1 MKKQILIILIATLCF
16 TFSSY
21 QIQEERVVINVEV
34 PVRVFEGN
42 TFVDNLTIEDFE
54 VYEDGKLQKAEA
66 IYLIKKRSIERSEER
81 KRFAPRI
88 SRHFY
93 LWFEIS
99 EYMPRI
105 SEAIN
110 YFFDNVFFPG
120 DNLVI
125 ITPLK
130 AYHLKNQALQI
141 SSGEVITNQ
150 LTSILRRD
158 ALAGNAEYRAVQ
170 RDLREIIRI
179 IETKAGEDEKKM
191 TKETE
196 DSPPNKMT
204 QEIEDSAPNYF
215 SAGSLEEVVQLY
227 STVVTKLENLR
238 RLDMQKFLDFA
249 NILKEKEGQKHIFL
263 FYEREFMPQLQPNTL
278 MRFVSQFQDR
288 PALQHNLSGLFETY
302 NRDVSLDAEKVK
314 QAFADS
320 SLSIH
325 FLFLKRLADSRPGV
339 QLQERSEDIYHI
351 FKQMAQATG
360 GLTESSANPT
370 FAFKRAIEAFENY
383 YLLYYT
389 PANYTRDGKFKKIE
403 VRVKNKNF
411 TITHRAGYF
420 AN

>member
-1 MKKQILIILIATLCF
+1 MKKQILIILIAALCF

-21 QIQEERVVINVEV
+21 QIQEERLVINVEI

-54 VYEDGKLQKAEA
+54 VYEDGKLQKTEA
-66 IYLIKKRSIERSEER
+66 IYLIKKRSIERREEK
-81 KRFAPRI
+81 KRFAPLT

-93 LWFEIS
+93 LWFEIT

-105 SEAIN
+105 SEAIE
-110 YFFDNVFFPG
+110 YFFENVFFPG

-125 ITPLK
+125 MTPIK
-130 AYHLKNQALQI
+130 AYHLKSQALEI
-141 SSGEVITNQ
+141 SSGEAIKNQ
-150 LTSILRRD
+150 LIGILRRD
-158 ALAGNAEYRAVQ
+158 AMAGNAEYRAAQ

-179 IETKAGEDEKKM
+179 IEAEVAEEDEKM
-191 TKETE
+191 MTE
-196 DSPPNKMT
+196 D
-204 QEIEDSAPNYF
+204 IEDSAPNF
-215 SAGSLEEVVQLY
+215 FAGGSIEEVVQMY

-238 RLDMQKFLDFA
+238 NLDMQKFLDFA
-249 NILKEKEGQKHIFL
+249 KILKEKEGQKHIFL

-278 MRFVSQFQDR
+278 MKFMSLYQDK
-288 PALQHNLSGLFETY
+288 PALQHDLSSLFETY
-302 NRDVSLDAEKVK
+302 TRDVSVDAEKVK

-325 FLFLKRLADSRPGV
+325 FLFLKRLAASRPGI
-339 QLQERSEDIYHI
+339 QLQERSEDIYRL

-360 GLTESSANPT
+360 GLTESSSNPA
-370 FAFKRAIEAFENY
+370 FAFKKAVNAFENY

-389 PANYTRDGKFKKIE
+389 PANYRRDGKFKKIE
-403 VRVKNKNF
+403 VRVKDKKF
-411 TITHRAGYF
+411 TVTHRAGYF

>member
-34 PVRVFEGN
+34 PLRVFEGN

-81 KRFAPRI
+81 KRFAPHT

-105 SEAIN
+105 SEAIK

-150 LTSILRRD
+150 LTGILRRD
-158 ALAGNAEYRAVQ
+158 ALAGNAEYRAAQ

-179 IETKAGEDEKKM
+179 IEAEAGEDEK
-191 TKETE
+191 
-196 DSPPNKMT
+196 KMT

-278 MRFVSQFQDR
+278 MKFMSQFQDR

-302 NRDVSLDAEKVK
+302 NRDVSVDVEKVK

-325 FLFLKRLADSRPGV
+325 FLFLKRMAESRPGV

-370 FAFKRAIEAFENY
+370 FVFKRAIEAFENY

-389 PANYTRDGKFKKIE
+389 PANYKKDGKFKKIE
-403 VRVKNKNF
+403 VRVKNKKF

>member
-21 QIQEERVVINVEV
+21 QIQEERVVINVEI

-81 KRFAPRI
+81 KRFAPET

-93 LWFEIS
+93 LWFEIT

-105 SEAIN
+105 SEAIE
-110 YFFDNVFFPG
+110 YFFENVFFPG

-130 AYHLKNQALQI
+130 AYHLKSQALEI
-141 SSGEVITNQ
+141 GSGEVITNQ
-150 LTSILRRD
+150 LTGILRRD
-158 ALAGNAEYRAVQ
+158 ATAGNAEYRAAL
-170 RDLREIIRI
+170 RDLRDIIRI
-179 IETKAGEDEKKM
+179 IEAEVTEDDEKQH
-191 TKETE
+191 
-196 DSPPNKMT
+196 MT
-204 QEIEDSAPNYF
+204 QEIEDSAPNF
-215 SAGSLEEVVQLY
+215 FAGGSLEEVVQMY
-227 STVVTKLENLR
+227 STIATKLENLR
-238 RLDMQKFLDFA
+238 NLDKQKFLDFA
-249 NILKEKEGQKHIFL
+249 KILKDKEGQKHIFL

-278 MRFVSQFQDR
+278 MKFMSQFQDK
-288 PALQHNLSGLFETY
+288 PALQHNLSSLFETY
-302 NRDVSLDAEKVK
+302 TRDVSMDAEKVK

-325 FLFLKRLADSRPGV
+325 FLFLKNMAESRPGI
-339 QLQERSEDIYHI
+339 QLQERSEDIYRL

-360 GLTESSANPT
+360 GLSESSSNPA
-370 FAFKRAIEAFENY
+370 FAFKRAVEAFENY

-389 PANYTRDGKFKKIE
+389 PKNYTSDGKFKKIE
-403 VRVKNKNF
+403 VRVKNKKF
-411 TITHRAGYF
+411 TVTHRAGYF

>member
-93 LWFEIS
+93 LWFEMT

-105 SEAIN
+105 SEAIK

-150 LTSILRRD
+150 LTGILRRD
-158 ALAGNAEYRAVQ
+158 ATAGNAEYRAAQ
-170 RDLREIIRI
+170 RDLRDIIRI
-179 IETKAGEDEKKM
+179 IEAEVAEEDEKQYM
-191 TKETE
+191 TE
-196 DSPPNKMT
+196 
-204 QEIEDSAPNYF
+204 EIEDSAPNF
-215 SAGSLEEVVQLY
+215 FAGGSLEEVVQMY
-227 STVVTKLENLR
+227 STIVTKLENLR
-238 RLDMQKFLDFA
+238 NMDKQKFLDFA
-249 NILKEKEGQKHIFL
+249 NILKDKEGQKHIFL
-263 FYEREFMPQLQPNTL
+263 FYEREFMPQLRPNTL
-278 MRFVSQFQDR
+278 VKFMSLFQDK

-302 NRDVSLDAEKVK
+302 NRDVSMDTEKVK

-325 FLFLKRLADSRPGV
+325 FLFLKRMEESRPGV
-339 QLQERSEDIYHI
+339 QLQERSEDIYRL

-360 GLTESSANPT
+360 GLIESSSNPT
-370 FAFKRAIEAFENY
+370 FAFKRAVEAFENY

-389 PANYTRDGKFKKIE
+389 PKNYTRDGKFKKIE
-403 VRVKNKNF
+403 VRVKNKKF

>member
-105 SEAIN
+105 SEAIK

-150 LTSILRRD
+150 LTGILRRD
-158 ALAGNAEYRAVQ
+158 ALAGNAEYRAAQ

-179 IETKAGEDEKKM
+179 IEAEAGEDEK
-191 TKETE
+191 
-196 DSPPNKMT
+196 KMT

-278 MRFVSQFQDR
+278 MKFMSQFQDK

-302 NRDVSLDAEKVK
+302 NRDVSVDVEKVK

-325 FLFLKRLADSRPGV
+325 FLFLKRMAESRPGV
-339 QLQERSEDIYHI
+339 QLQERSEDIYRL

-403 VRVKNKNF
+403 VRVKNKKF